1 MSNRNE
7 ADRLTRDLDWNLLRS
22 FVVIAE
28 ARSITDAAA
37 RLGLTQPSVSTAL
50 QKLEKLIGKRLIDR
64 APGRY
69 ELTRAGSILYQEAV
83 EIHGSVHRLSTLMRD
98 MTDDVRGHVRIA
110 VASHVVCPL
119 FDQVL
124 AEFHAA
130 HPQATLSISVL
141 GSSAALASVS
151 ARTASFA
158 ICLVH
163 RRDPKIE
170 YMRLYREFF
179 GLFCGPPH
187 PLFGREDLQQG
198 DLAGHSAVSFETD
211 SLHDALRS
219 VTLLRAQ
226 SDLREEVIG
235 TSSHLEEV
243 RRMIVAGLGIGPL
256 PLHVVARDMAD
267 GLLWR
272 LPPYRDPPAIDVH
285 LAWNPKATLNRA
297 EAALLAILQ
306 DAIRTVPMSAR
317 TYGIDAG
324 ARPGALP
331 DAARVSQ
338 ASRDP

>member
-1 MSNRNE
+1 MAKLNDAN
-7 ADRLTRDLDWNLLRS
+7 RLTRDLDWNLLRS

-28 ARSITDAAA
+28 ARSITDAAR

-50 QKLEKLIGKRLIDR
+50 QKLENLIGKRLIDR

-69 ELTRAGSILYQEAV
+69 ELTRAGAVLYQEAV

-98 MTDDVRGHVRIA
+98 MTDEVRGHVRIA

-124 AEFHAA
+124 ADFHAS

-141 GSSAALASVS
+141 GSSAALASVA

-170 YMRLYREFF
+170 YLRLYREFF

-187 PLFGREDLQQG
+187 PLFGREGLEQR

-226 SDLREEVIG
+226 SELNEQIIG

-243 RRMIVAGLGIGPL
+243 RRMVIAGLGIGPL
-256 PLHVVARDMAD
+256 PLHVVARDVQD

-272 LPPYRDPPAIDVH
+272 LPPYIDPPAIDVH
-285 LAWNPKATLNRA
+285 LAWNPKAALNRA
-297 EAALLAILQ
+297 EAALLSALQ
-306 DAIRTVPMSAR
+306 DAIRSAPISAR
-317 TYGIDAG
+317 TYGLETVENRDA
-324 ARPGALP
+324 
-331 DAARVSQ
+331 
-338 ASRDP
+338 RDPALR

>member
-1 MSNRNE
+1 MQIDN
-7 ADRLTRDLDWNLLRS
+7 
-22 FVVIAE
+22 
-28 ARSITDAAA
+28 
-37 RLGLTQPSVSTAL
+37 LTQPSVSTAL
-50 QKLEKLIGKRLIDR
+50 QKLEKIIDKRLIDR

-69 ELTRAGSILYQEAV
+69 ELTRAGAVLYQEAV

-110 VASHVVCPL
+110 AASHVVCPL
-119 FDQVL
+119 FDQAL
-124 AEFHAA
+124 AEFHVA
-130 HPQATLSISVL
+130 HPRATLSISVL

-170 YMRLYREFF
+170 YLRLYREFF

-187 PLFGREDLQQG
+187 PLFGREGLKQS

-226 SDLREEVIG
+226 SELNEQIIG

-243 RRMIVAGLGIGPL
+243 RRMVIAGLGIGPL
-256 PLHVVARDMAD
+256 PLHVVSRDVTD

-272 LPPYRDPPAIDVH
+272 LPPYDNPPAIDVH

-297 EAALLAILQ
+297 ETAFLETLK
-306 DAIRTVPMSAR
+306 DAIGSVPIDAR
-317 TYGIDAG
+317 TYGLDTPE
-324 ARPGALP
+324 R
-331 DAARVSQ
+331 
-338 ASRDP
+338 

>member
-1 MSNRNE
+1 MSDLHD

-22 FVVIAE
+22 FVVMAE
-28 ARSITDAAA
+28 ARSITDAAR
-37 RLGLTQPSVSTAL
+37 RLRLTQPSVSTAL
-50 QKLEKLIGKRLIDR
+50 KKLEIRIGKQLIDR

-69 ELTRAGSILYQEAV
+69 ELTPAGALLYREAI
-83 EIHGSVHRLSTLMRD
+83 EIHGVVHRLPTLMRD
-98 MTDDVRGHVRIA
+98 MTDEVTGHVRIA

-124 AEFHAA
+124 AEFHAR
-130 HPQATLSISVL
+130 HPRATLSISVL
-141 GSSAALASVS
+141 GSSAALASVT

-170 YMRLYREFF
+170 YLRLYREFF

-187 PLFGREDLQQG
+187 PLYGRKELQQR

-211 SLHDALRS
+211 RLHDALWS

-226 SDLREEVIG
+226 SGLNEAIIG

-243 RRMIVAGLGIGPL
+243 RRMMIAGLGIGPL
-256 PLHVVARDMAD
+256 PLHVVARDVAD

-272 LPPYRDPPAIDVH
+272 LPPYTNPPAIDVH
-285 LAWNPKATLNRA
+285 LAWNPKAMLNRA
-297 EAALLAILQ
+297 ETALLEAMK
-306 DAIRTVPMSAR
+306 DAIRSVPMRAR
-317 TYGIDAG
+317 TYGFG
-324 ARPGALP
+324 AEGDFGANDLP
-331 DAARVSQ
+331 
-338 ASRDP
+338 

>member
-1 MSNRNE
+1 MAYTDE

-22 FVVIAE
+22 FVVMAE
-28 ARSITDAAA
+28 ARSITDAAQ
-37 RLGLTQPSVSTAL
+37 RLNLTQPSVSTAL
-50 QKLEKLIGKRLIDR
+50 KKLEERIGKHLIDR

-69 ELTRAGSILYQEAV
+69 ELTRAGALLYREAV
-83 EIHGSVHRLSTLMRD
+83 EIHGAVHRLSTLMRD
-98 MTDDVRGHVRIA
+98 MTDEVTGHVRIA

-119 FDQVL
+119 FDRVL
-124 AEFHAA
+124 TEFHTR
-130 HPQATLSISVL
+130 HPRATLSIAVF
-141 GSSAALASVS
+141 GSSAALASVA

-187 PLFGREDLQQG
+187 PLFGRTGLRQK

-211 SLHDALRS
+211 RLHDALRP
-219 VTLLRAQ
+219 VTLLRAE
-226 SDLREEVIG
+226 SELSERIIG

-243 RRMIVAGLGIGPL
+243 RRMVISGLGIGPL
-256 PLHVVARDMAD
+256 PLHVVARDVED

-272 LPPYRDPPAIDVH
+272 LPPYVNPPPIDVH

-297 EAALLAILQ
+297 ETALLAALQ
-306 DAIRTVPMSAR
+306 GAITAVPISAR
-317 TYGIDAG
+317 TYGLDPGQEGPAG
-324 ARPGALP
+324 AGA
-331 DAARVSQ
+331 
-338 ASRDP
+338 